1 VNAGFPTQW
10 RVVGIGL
17 LLVAAMLAI
26 YAPSIG
32 YDFILLDDGE
42 YILENPVVSD
52 GFSWPAVKT
61 AWTESKESYWAPL
74 LWMSFMLDVELFG
87 LEPWGFHLVNVLLF
101 ALNAGLLFGLFRR
114 WTGRTGVALAAT
126 LLWALHPARV
136 ESVAWV
142 VERKDV
148 LSGLFFLLGLGVY
161 VEGRRGNLRHGL
173 WMAWACM
180 ALGGAVKQIV
190 IVMPAVM
197 MLLDIWP
204 LARTDWDRIWRDGWR
219 LAREKWAFWGLA
231 VVLASLPIWLHHQDD
246 RMLDVPVSHRVA
258 MIPIHYLFYLHKLV
272 WPSGLA
278 VLQGDLPFRWP
289 GFAMGIGLL
298 AGATWLLW
306 RFRREAPWALWG
318 WVWFVGTLFPLSGVV
333 WAGAERLATRFL
345 YVPQMGLT
353 LALVLGVARW
363 CGQRRGRILSS
374 VAMVVAVL
382 AAYLGTTLWLLPHWR
397 DSLTLFTR
405 VLQLNP
411 DSVHGFDNLGRAHFE
426 AGRLADWQAYL
437 EDFRATHSRQSIAD
451 IQYAW
456 WMAAMIG
463 DVETSW
469 DVLENLTGSDRSD
482 PDFWLWLEGKTND
495 KMLLGTWRDV
505 AGICLRDRGDLEQ
518 MERLRQRWDGV
529 WDERTRV
536 NFLAEMLYACWSAG
550 REAEADILA
559 RDAGALSSPLMRAQ
573 MPARFI
579 ERWRQGARGYAF
591 ACFRNYAD
599 WVPGDGM
606 ALNNMAWLVAT
617 AEPDGL
623 RHARMDEWPAAA
635 VDWAERALAAS
646 GGTISAVWGTV
657 AAARA
662 NAGDFA
668 GAQTAAD
675 RALALAEAAGDQA
688 LAAKFHP
695 QLEAYRL
702 GRPWRE

>member
-1 VNAGFPTQW
+1 MKSDLRQKL
-10 RVVGIGL
+10 RLVGIGL
-17 LLVAAMLAI
+17 FIATALFAV

-42 YILENPVVSD
+42 YIRNNPTVSG
-52 GFSWPAVKT
+52 GFSWPAVKA

-87 LEPWGFHLVNVLLF
+87 LEPWGFHLVNVALF
-101 ALNAGLLFGLFRR
+101 ALNAGLLFALFRR

-161 VEGRRGNLRHGL
+161 VEGRRGNLRYGS

-197 MLLDIWP
+197 LLLDIWP
-204 LARTDWDRIWRDGWR
+204 LARTDWDRVWKDGWR
-219 LAREKWAFWGLA
+219 LAAEKWAFWGLA

-246 RMLDVPVSHRVA
+246 RMLDIPVAHRAA
-258 MIPIHYLFYLHKLV
+258 MIPIHYLFYLLKLV

-289 GFAMGIGLL
+289 EFAIGIGFL
-298 AGATWLLW
+298 AGATWALW
-306 RFRREAPWALWG
+306 RFRKEAPWALWG
-318 WVWFVGTLFPLSGVV
+318 WVWFVGALFPLSGLV

-353 LALVLGVARW
+353 LALVLGGAHW
-363 CGQRRGRILSS
+363 CRQRRGRILSG
-374 VAMVVAVL
+374 VALVAAVL
-382 AAYLGTTLWLLPHWR
+382 AAYLGVTLRLLPQWR
-397 DSLTLFTR
+397 NSLTLFTR
-405 VLQLNP
+405 VLQVNP

-426 AGRLADWQAYL
+426 AGRLVEWQNYL
-437 EDFRATHSRQSIAD
+437 EDFRARHSGNSMAD

-463 DVETSW
+463 DVEASW
-469 DVLENLTGSDRSD
+469 IAMEKLTGLERSD

-505 AGICLRDRGDLEQ
+505 AGICLREAGDLER
-518 MERLRQRWDGV
+518 MEHLRRRWDGA
-529 WDERTRV
+529 WDERTRI
-536 NFLAEMLYACWSAG
+536 NFLAEMLYVCWSAG
-550 REAEADILA
+550 READDLA
-559 RDAGALSSPLMRAQ
+559 RETGALSGALLRAQ
-573 MPARFI
+573 MPARFA
-579 ERWRQGARGYAF
+579 ERWQQGARGYAF
-591 ACFRNYAD
+591 ACFQDYAR
-599 WVPGDGM
+599 WVPGDGL

-617 AEPDGL
+617 AKPDGL
-623 RHARMDEWPAAA
+623 RHAQMDEWPAAA
-635 VDWAERALAAS
+635 VAWAERALEAS
-646 GGTISAVWGTV
+646 GGAVPAVWGTL

-668 GAQTAAD
+668 GAQTAAE
-675 RALALAEAAGDQA
+675 RALALADAAGDRD
-688 LAAKFHP
+688 LAAKF
-695 QLEAYRL
+695 QAQREAYRA

>member
-1 VNAGFPTQW
+1 
-10 RVVGIGL
+10 
-17 LLVAAMLAI
+17 
-26 YAPSIG
+26 
-32 YDFILLDDGE
+32 
-42 YILENPVVSD
+42 
-52 GFSWPAVKT
+52 
-61 AWTESKESYWAPL
+61 
-74 LWMSFMLDVELFG
+74 
-87 LEPWGFHLVNVLLF
+87 
-101 ALNAGLLFGLFRR
+101 
-114 WTGRTGVALAAT
+114 
-126 LLWALHPARV
+126 
-136 ESVAWV
+136 
-142 VERKDV
+142 
-148 LSGLFFLLGLGVY
+148 
-161 VEGRRGNLRHGL
+161 
-173 WMAWACM
+173 MAWACM

-219 LAREKWAFWGLA
+219 LAREKWAFWAIGVGVGVSADLVPSRGRSHA
-231 VVLASLPIWLHHQDD
+231 G
-246 RMLDVPVSHRVA
+246 RPVSAPAGDDPRPLPV
-258 MIPIHYLFYLHKLV
+258 LFQKLV

-278 VLQGDLPFRWP
+278 VLQGDLPFRWRRSRWV
-289 GFAMGIGLL
+289 GFLVGDVELVAHPEGSAL
-298 AGATWLLW
+298 GAV
-306 RFRREAPWALWG
+306 G

-579 ERWRQGARGYAF
+579 ERWQQGARGYAF